1 MTNVLTDLIDRA
13 RWKAGSYKA
22 VAEKMGISPTRLS
35 DIKHGNKT
43 ASALVICQLADIA
56 ELDPKDVL
64 FEVMKEVDSDNSSLW
79 EKWCARRGSNPRP
92 QASETCTLSN

>member
-1 MTNVLTDLIDRA
+1 MLVDLIDRA
-13 RWKAGSYKA
+13 RWKAGSYKN
-22 VAEKMGISPTRLS
+22 VAEKMGISAGRLS
-35 DIKHGNKT
+35 DFKHGT
-43 ASALVICQLADIA
+43 RTPSALAICQLAEIA
-56 ELDPKDVL
+56 ELDPKEVL